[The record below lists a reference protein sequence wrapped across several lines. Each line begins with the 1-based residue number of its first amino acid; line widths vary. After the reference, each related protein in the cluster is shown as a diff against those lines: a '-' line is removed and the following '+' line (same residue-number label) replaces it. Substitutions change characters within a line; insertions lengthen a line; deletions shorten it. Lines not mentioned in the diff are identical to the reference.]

1 MTRIISRVEPWA
13 FTLLLAVAGCG
24 KQTADAGPTDQAVE
38 ENLVAWSGTLTCAP
52 TFNKFIG
59 PPPAGVLPFVPFAS
73 LKTVENPVIA
83 INKLTGAP
91 ALRADLASYV
101 ADMNAAIQLGKA
113 FFWDMQVGSDNK
125 VACATCHFQAGE
137 DVRTR
142 NQLNPGGNGVFDG
155 KSGNYSLVAADFP
168 FTDPALGRNVDNVT
182 GSQGVRPSTFV
193 SISSTGVETT
203 TPASDPVFG
212 TMRQVTGV
220 NAPSTINTVYNHR
233 NFFNGRAQND
243 FNGVDPFGSRNPG
256 AHIWYA
262 SSSTT
267 VSPLAVTITN
277 ASAASQAVGP
287 PLNPVEMSAAGRTF
301 PELARKML
309 VVKPLGLQTVSPTDS
324 VLGALADKK
333 GKGLSTTYTA
343 LIQKAFQPNLWSS
356 KGTVT
361 LNGKAYTLTQAN
373 FSFFWGIAIML
384 YEGTLIAD
392 NSPMDQYAATRV
404 FDAAGNVTAEN
415 VALLNPVVSRLAA
428 EGINITTNDI
438 LYGLELFEKPIPP
451 PTVAGLPPSARFGG
465 SGIGSGVGCNFCHV
479 GAETTSASV
488 RNLTAGVEAGDV
500 AFKGAGFDLRMERMF
515 MGDRTQPVAAPQ
527 PPPPVPV
534 GTDQILYDNSNY
546 SVNVTRINGVAVPAR
561 PMNVNTY
568 DVGWYDVGVRPI
580 LENPGLGQNDPFGN
594 PLSWT
599 EYFQKTFATPQNTF
613 KVPGG
618 GLTCIDANGNPVVP
632 PAAPLT
638 SPFAGETMDPA
649 NNVPILSGGLL
660 KTEATDVAGSFKTS
674 HLRNVEFTGPY
685 FHSGGK
691 STLKQVVEFYDDG
704 GNFQNATVPAIIRPL
719 GLTPTQMNALVAFL
733 VSLTDDRVRLQQAPF
748 DHPELIVPAGQDAAG
763 NDLNVSVPAVG
774 AAGSAPVSRFLG
786 LSPFA
791 AQ

>member
-24 KQTADAGPTDQAVE
+24 KQTADAGPTAEAVE
-38 ENLVAWSGTLTCAP
+38 ENLVSTLNCAP
-52 TFNKFIG
+52 GFNRFIG
-59 PPPAGVLPFVPFAS
+59 PPPAGVLPFIPFTS
-73 LKTVENPVIA
+73 LKTVENPVIG
-83 INKLTGAP
+83 INRVTGAP

-113 FFWDMQVGSDNK
+113 FFWEMQAGSDNK

-137 DVRTR
+137 DARAK
-142 NQLNPGGNGVFDG
+142 NQLNPGGNGIFDG
-155 KSGNYSLVAADFP
+155 KSANYALVAADFP
-168 FTDPALGRNVDNVT
+168 FTDPALGRDGDNIA

-203 TPASDPVFG
+203 VPGSDPVFG
-212 TMRQVTGV
+212 TMRQATGV

-233 NFFNGRAQND
+233 NFFNGRAQNE
-243 FNGVDPFGSRNPG
+243 FNGINPFGSRDPS

-262 SSSTT
+262 SSTTT
-267 VSPLAVTITN
+267 VAPLSVTITN

-301 PELARKML
+301 PELGRKL
-309 VVKPLGLQTVSPTDS
+309 LLLKPLGLQTVSPTDS
-324 VLGALADKK
+324 VLGALVAKK
-333 GKGLSTTYTA
+333 GGKGLNTTYGA
-343 LIQKAFQPNLWSS
+343 MIQKAFQPTMWNSNAP
-356 KGTVT
+356 VT

-373 FSFFWGIAIML
+373 FSFYWGIAIML
-384 YEGTLIAD
+384 YEATLIAD

-404 FDAAGNVTAEN
+404 FDAVGNVTAEN

-428 EGINITTNDI
+428 EGINVTTNDI

-465 SGIGSGVGCNFCHV
+465 TGIGSGVGCNFCHV

-488 RNLTAGVEAGDV
+488 RNLTAGVEAGDI
-500 AFKGAGFDLRMERMF
+500 AFKAAGFDLRMERMF
-515 MGDRTQPVAAPQ
+515 MGDRTQPVVAPQ
-527 PPPPVPV
+527 PFPPVPP
-534 GTDQILYDNSNY
+534 GTDQIVYDNGNY
-546 SVNVTRINGVAVPAR
+546 GVNVTSINGVAVPAR
-561 PMNVNTY
+561 PMKVNTY

-580 LENPGLGQNDPFGN
+580 LENPGVGGTDPFGN

-599 EYFQKTFATPQNTF
+599 EYFQKVFASPQTTF
-613 KVPGG
+613 KVAGG

-638 SPFAGETMDPA
+638 SVFAGEVLDPA
-649 NNVPILSGGLL
+649 NNLPIISGGLL
-660 KTEATDVAGSFKTS
+660 KTEATDVAGSFKTP
-674 HLRNVEFTGPY
+674 HLRNIEFTGPY

-691 STLKQVVEFYDDG
+691 STLKQVIEFYDDG
-704 GNFQNATVPAIIRPL
+704 GNFQNTTMPAIIRPL

-763 NDLNVSVPAVG
+763 ADITTAIPAVG
-774 AAGSAPVSRFLG
+774 ATGSATPISRFLA
-786 LSPFA
+786 LNPFA